1 MGNEAEDAKF
11 VKLMRQGIARDFKAM
26 KKQSHTLNIGE
37 KSLEMGPLEGPF
49 VERGHPDSR
58 IIRNITRKGQ
68 RSALKGL
75 LLDRE
80 MRAGKIALIENEM
93 QQFGRTVIRGL
104 PVVALGADLVGRI
117 RKARKEKKAQ

>member
-1 MGNEAEDAKF
+1 MAEDPKF
-11 VKLMRQGIARDFKAM
+11 EKLVRQGIARDFKAM
-26 KKQSHTLNIGE
+26 KKRSHTLNIGE

-49 VERGHPDSR
+49 IERGHPDSR

-80 MRAGKIALIENEM
+80 IRAGKIALIENEM
-93 QQFGRTVIRGL
+93 QQFGRTVIKGL
-104 PVVALGADLVGRI
+104 PVVALGVDLAGRI
-117 RKARKEKKAQ
+117 KKARKQGKQEN